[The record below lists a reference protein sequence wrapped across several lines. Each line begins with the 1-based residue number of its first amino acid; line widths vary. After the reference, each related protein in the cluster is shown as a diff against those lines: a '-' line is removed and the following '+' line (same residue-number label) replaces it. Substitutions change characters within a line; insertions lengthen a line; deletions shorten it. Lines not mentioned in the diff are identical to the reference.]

1 MRPDALVFDLD
12 GTLID
17 SAADLAQTLNLVLQE
32 NHRRSATLEEVRA
45 MIGDGIGMLVQ
56 RGFAATGEAI
66 APDHQK
72 AITRRFLE
80 LYIDPSRP
88 HLSHTYP
95 GVLET
100 LQAFADQGIP
110 MGICTNKAQIATEM
124 VLHEA
129 GLTGFF
135 SSIVGHDKAPTPKPD
150 PAHVRVVCEAL
161 GHPTRAV
168 MIGDSANDLRAGQAH
183 GLKVVLVTYGYGT
196 PAALAAADATIDQ
209 FDALPAALAA
219 LA

>member
-32 NHRRSATLEEVRA
+32 HHRRSVTLDEVRR

-56 RGFAATGEAI
+56 RGFAETGAAI
-66 APDHQK
+66 IPRDIK
-72 AITRRFLE
+72 AITHRFLE
-80 LYIDPSRP
+80 LYVDPNRP
-88 HLSHTYP
+88 HNAHAYP
-95 GVLET
+95 GVLQT
-100 LQAFADQGIP
+100 LQALANQGIP
-110 MGICTNKAQIATEM
+110 MGVCTNKAQVATEM

-135 SSIVGHDKAPTPKPD
+135 RSIVGHDKAPRPKPD
-150 PAHVRVVCEAL
+150 PAHVRAVCEAL
-161 GHPTRAV
+161 GAPTAAV
-168 MIGDSANDLRAGQAH
+168 MVGDSANDLQAGRGF

-196 PAALAAADATIDQ
+196 PAALAAADATIDR